1 MTTALVAP
9 VLTIRGL
16 SKTFVSTRALRD
28 VDFDLRAGE
37 IHALIGQNGCG
48 KSTLIKILAGFHQ
61 PDPGVEIRLA
71 GQELDLARTAD
82 SHDAG
87 FRFVHQDL
95 GLVGSLSTV
104 ENLMLGREVTTA
116 RGGRIRWDAER
127 RDAER
132 RMADLGY
139 RFDVLRPVVELGA
152 AERTGV
158 AIARALWDWEAAR
171 VLVVDEPTA
180 SLPRE
185 EVATL
190 FAALERV
197 RRAGLGV
204 IYVSHRLDEIFAI
217 GDRVTVLKDGTLVG
231 TWNVADITQDDLVS
245 SMIGGE
251 ELRKRGEGEV
261 RPDAEVV
268 LSTSGLC
275 GTVVD
280 NVDLEA
286 RRGEVVGIAGLTGS
300 GREEI
305 LPLLFGAAS
314 RTGDVLVGGRSVPS
328 RPRGAMRAGLALVP
342 ADRRGHGAVLGMTVR
357 ENTSLTHLR
366 PFSTWLGFLSRAREN
381 REAEEWIQ
389 RLDVRP
395 DSAEAIFALLSGGN
409 QQKVVL
415 AKWLRRQ
422 PKVLLLDEPSQ
433 GVDVG
438 AKAVIHALARQ
449 VAQDGACVVIA
460 SSDDAE
466 LCDTCD
472 RVLVMRDGHIVAE
485 VEGAR
490 LTAEELGRL
499 QLGLTAAQ
507 QTTSEP
513 NDNPKE
519 M

>member
-1 MTTALVAP
+1 VTAAHPTAECVDVSTP
-9 VLTIRGL
+9 VLTVRGL
-16 SKTFVSTRALRD
+16 SKTFVSTRALSD

-48 KSTLIKILAGFHQ
+48 KSTLIKVLAGFHQ
-61 PDPGVEIRLA
+61 PDPGAEIRLA
-71 GQELDLARTAD
+71 GEEVDLSRTAD

-95 GLVGSLSTV
+95 GLVGTLSTV
-104 ENLMLGREVTTA
+104 ENLMLGRELTTA

-132 RMADLGY
+132 RMDDLGY
-139 RFDVLRPVVELGA
+139 QFDVLRPVAELGA

-158 AIARALWDWEAAR
+158 AIARALWDWKTAR

-185 EVATL
+185 EVAIL

-217 GDRVTVLKDGTLVG
+217 GDRVTVLKDGVRVG
-231 TWNVADITQDDLVS
+231 TWNVADIDQDDLVR

-251 ELRKRGEGEV
+251 QLRPPHDRLTQPSADV
-261 RPDAEVV
+261 ALRV
-268 LSTSGLC
+268 SGLC

-305 LPLLFGAAS
+305 LPLIFGTAS
-314 RTGDVLVGGRSVPS
+314 RAGDVRLNDRPVPAH
-328 RPRGAMRAGLALVP
+328 PRGAMRAGLALVP
-342 ADRRGHGAVLGMTVR
+342 ADRRGQGAVLGMTLR
-357 ENTSLTHLR
+357 ENCSLTDLR
-366 PFSTWLGFLSRAREN
+366 PFSTRLGYLSRTREN
-381 REAEEWIQ
+381 REAEEWIG

-395 DSAEAIFALLSGGN
+395 ARSDTIFALLSGGN

-415 AKWLRRQ
+415 AKWLRRR

-449 VAQDGACVVIA
+449 VARDRATVVIA

-472 RVLVMRDGHIVAE
+472 RVLVMRDGRIVAE

-490 LTAEELGRL
+490 LTTEELGRL
-499 QLGLTAAQ
+499 QLGVAARDRSD
-507 QTTSEP
+507 T
-513 NDNPKE
+513 
-519 M
+519 

>member
-1 MTTALVAP
+1 M
-9 VLTIRGL
+9 LTVRGL
-16 SKTFVSTRALRD
+16 SKTFGSAMALNG

-61 PDPGVEIRLA
+61 PDPGADIRLA
-71 GQELDLARTAD
+71 GDEVDLARTAD
-82 SHDAG
+82 SHAAG

-95 GLVGSLSTV
+95 GLVNTLNTV
-104 ENLMLGREVTTA
+104 ENLMLGRPLTTA

-132 RMADLGY
+132 RMDDLGY
-139 RFDVLRPVVELGA
+139 QFDVLRPVGELGA

-158 AIARALWDWEAAR
+158 AIARALWDWQAAR

-185 EVATL
+185 EVAIL

-204 IYVSHRLDEIFAI
+204 IYVSHRLDEIFSI
-217 GDRVTVLKDGTLVG
+217 GDRVTVLKDGLRVG
-231 TWNVADITQDDLVS
+231 TWNIVDIDQDDLVR

-251 ELRKRGEGEV
+251 KLRPPHDRTARADGEV
-261 RPDAEVV
+261 ALGV
-268 LSTSGLC
+268 SGLC

-286 RRGEVVGIAGLTGS
+286 RRGEVIGIAGLTGS

-305 LPLLFGAAS
+305 LPLIFGAAS
-314 RTGDVLVGGRSVPS
+314 RAGEVRLNGRPVPAH
-328 RPRGAMRAGLALVP
+328 PRGAMRAGLALVP
-342 ADRRGHGAVLGMTVR
+342 ADRRGHGAVLGMTLR
-357 ENTSLTHLR
+357 ENCSLTDLR
-366 PFSTWLGFLSRAREN
+366 PFSTRLGYLSRAREN
-381 REAEEWIQ
+381 RETDAWITK
-389 RLDVRP
+389 LDVRP
-395 DSAEAIFALLSGGN
+395 ARSDAIFALLSGGN

-415 AKWLRRQ
+415 AKWLRRR
-422 PKVLLLDEPSQ
+422 PAVLLLDEPSQ

-438 AKAVIHALARQ
+438 AKAAIHALARE
-449 VAQDGACVVIA
+449 VAQDGATVVIA

-472 RVLVMRDGHIVAE
+472 RVLVMRDGRIVAE

-490 LTAEELGRL
+490 LTTEELGRL
-499 QLGLTAAQ
+499 QLGMATRGS
-507 QTTSEP
+507 TDT
-513 NDNPKE
+513 
-519 M
+519 